1 MQFFTS
7 HSIRARLYRGIGGIL
22 VLLAASSVLGIV
34 LLHNLSS
41 NESTV
46 ANKAE
51 PYLTDLTTMGVA
63 AKGAANDER
72 GYLMTGDPTF
82 LDEIK
87 TKRDDVVYPALADA
101 AKIYPAASAETKAVN
116 EITSGYTTWAKARN
130 AELKLYPSNHK
141 AAIDLALGA
150 NRDLRKTYE
159 ASIDSA
165 TAIAAADVKS
175 SDKSFVNTSSTA
187 TWVLAGFLAFAMIVG
202 IAFAVRLSRSV
213 SGRLSKLTAVA
224 DKLSVGDVDGLEV
237 DVTGNDELGKL
248 ADSMRGVVAAFQ
260 EMFASVSKKA
270 A

>member
-22 VLLAASSVLGIV
+22 ILVAASSALGIA
-34 LLHNLSS
+34 LLHGLSS
-41 NESTV
+41 NESTL
-46 ANKAE
+46 ANKAQ

-72 GYLMTGDPTF
+72 GYLLTGDPTF
-82 LDEIK
+82 LGEIK
-87 TKRDDVVYPALADA
+87 DKRDAIVYPALADA
-101 AKIYPAASAETKAVN
+101 AKIYPAGSAETKAVK
-116 EITSGYTTWAKARN
+116 EIVTGYATWAKARD
-130 AELKLYPSNHK
+130 AEVRLYPSNHK
-141 AAIDLALGA
+141 AAIDHALNAG
-150 NRDLRKTYE
+150 RDLRKTYE

-165 TAIAAADVKS
+165 TALADADVKS

-187 TWVLAGFLAFAMIVG
+187 TWVLVGFLAFAMVVG
-202 IAFAVRLSRSV
+202 IGFAVRLARSV

-237 DVTGNDELGKL
+237 DVTGDDELGKL

-260 EMFASVSKKA
+260 EMYASVSKKA